1 VPEKEYLI
9 RLGEEARRMAM
20 NIFEMKN
27 AELVTEFDR
36 FIREHPDFSDKIP
49 NGALVV
55 MLVEGDEGFITSGT

>member
-1 VPEKEYLI
+1 MPEKEYLI

-36 FIREHPDFSDKIP
+36 FIRVVPTKQCRFE
-49 NGALVV
+49 NTALFYFVN
-55 MLVEGDEGFITSGT
+55 T